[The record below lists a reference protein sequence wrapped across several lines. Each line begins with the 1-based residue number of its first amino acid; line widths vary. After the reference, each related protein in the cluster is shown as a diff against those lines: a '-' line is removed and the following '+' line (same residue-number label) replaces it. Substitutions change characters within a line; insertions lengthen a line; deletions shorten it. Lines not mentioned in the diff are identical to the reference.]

1 MNMFTMPISVGR
13 VLCVVMCCFTPL
25 IVSAQSALVQGPAGQ
40 VIDADVIADAA
51 TRISDTARATVL
63 SRPDNV
69 GQLASN
75 VYVQRAMAAEA
86 ERKGLTAGPEATAAL
101 ALAREKAMAD
111 LYLSDFEK
119 QHQPGEA
126 ALLAYAQSTY
136 RAADGKQLEVSER
149 TRVRHI
155 LLKQKTPETRTRI
168 EQILTDAKAGKDFAQ
183 LAKDNSEDTGSVAQ
197 GGDIGF
203 VTDGSTVAPF
213 EAAMKELKAP
223 GDLSGVVETQFG
235 YHIIRLEERRPE
247 GKRGFD
253 EVREQLMMQARTALL
268 REARAKEALRL
279 QEGMTVNE
287 AAVNTFS
294 SKFKPLDAAR

>member
-1 MNMFTMPISVGR
+1 MFTVRISVGR
-13 VLCVVMCCFTPL
+13 AFCAAICSFAPL
-25 IVSAQSALVQGPAGQ
+25 LVSAQYALVQGPVGQ
-40 VIDADVIADAA
+40 VTDADVMADAA

-75 VYVQRAMAAEA
+75 VYVQRAMAVEA
-86 ERKGLTAGPEATAAL
+86 ERRGLTAGRESAAAL

-111 LYLSDFEK
+111 LYLAEFDK
-119 QHQPGEA
+119 NHQPSEA

-136 RAADGKQLEVSER
+136 RAVDGKQLDAPER

-155 LLKQKTPETRTRI
+155 LLKQKSPETRARI
-168 EQILTDAKAGKDFAQ
+168 EQILSDARAGKDFAQ

-203 VTDGSTVAPF
+203 VTEGSTVVPF
-213 EAAMKELKAP
+213 EEAMKGLKTP
-223 GDLSGVVETQFG
+223 GDLSDVVETQFG
-235 YHIIRLEERRPE
+235 YHIIRLEERRSA

-253 EVREQLMMQARTALL
+253 EVREQLLMQARTALL
-268 REARAKEALRL
+268 REARAKEAQRL
-279 QEGMTVNE
+279 QEGMKVNE

-294 SKFKPLDAAR
+294 SKFKPSDSIR

>member
-1 MNMFTMPISVGR
+1 MFTMPISVGR

-25 IVSAQSALVQGPAGQ
+25 IASAQYALVQGPAGQ
-40 VIDADVIADAA
+40 VSDADVIADAA
-51 TRISDTARATVL
+51 TRISDAARATVL

-136 RAADGKQLEVSER
+136 RAADRKQLEVPER

-155 LLKQKTPETRTRI
+155 LLKQKSPETRGRI
-168 EQILTDAKAGKDFAQ
+168 EQILADAKAGKDFAQ